1 MAMNKVIDIQSAI
14 DKVKKNDTVL
24 LGGFGNVGAPMHLL
38 YELAKRPEIDG
49 LTLVTEDMHNGGL
62 SFVQGPEALLR
73 TGQLKKIIVSF
84 IGSHKAVESAIMEGR
99 LELEFVPQGTLI
111 ERIRAAGAG
120 LGGFYTPTGVGTEV
134 EQGKETKIINGK
146 KYLLELPLRGN
157 VALVKAYKADP
168 MRSCRDGVRHFCSR
182 HSKSGLCIHRSDDG
196 GCSYSAGAFEHFFC
210 TKNMESASYGTRRR
224 KIFII
229 IQWAGSEKSALPI
242 HNDLLILYHFF
253 II

>member
-111 ERIRAAGAG
+111 ERIRAARGGPGRLLYPDRRRHRGGAG
-120 LGGFYTPTGVGTEV
+120 QGDQDHQRQEV
-134 EQGKETKIINGK
+134 SARTASARQ
-146 KYLLELPLRGN
+146 R
-157 VALVKAYKADP
+157 
-168 MRSCRDGVRHFCSR
+168 
-182 HSKSGLCIHRSDDG
+182 
-196 GCSYSAGAFEHFFC
+196 SAGE
-210 TKNMESASYGTRRR
+210 G
-224 KIFII
+224 
-229 IQWAGSEKSALPI
+229 L
-242 HNDLLILYHFF
+242 
-253 II
+253 

>member
-1 MAMNKVIDIQSAI
+1 MNKVIDIQSAI

-134 EQGKETKIINGK
+134 
-146 KYLLELPLRGN
+146 
-157 VALVKAYKADP
+157 ALVKAYKADP
-168 MRSCRDGVRHFCSR
+168 MGNAVF
-182 HSKSGLCIHRSDDG
+182 KLT
-196 GCSYSAGAFEHFFC
+196 AGNF
-210 TKNMESASYGTRRR
+210 NMSMATAADTVILEVEKLVPVGDIEPDAVHLPG
-224 KIFII
+224 IFVDYVVL
-229 IQWAGSEKSALPI
+229 AEGAM
-242 HNDLLILYHFF
+242 Y
-253 II
+253 